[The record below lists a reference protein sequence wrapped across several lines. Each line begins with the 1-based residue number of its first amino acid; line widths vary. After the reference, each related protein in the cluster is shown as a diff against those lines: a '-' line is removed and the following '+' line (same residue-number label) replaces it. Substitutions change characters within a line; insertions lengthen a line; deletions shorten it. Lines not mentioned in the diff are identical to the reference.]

1 MMRKAEFTFRDLTVR
16 YLYDV
21 PAQADAYLPMILY
34 IPDSS
39 LDHGYEKFISAE
51 FQRNHPCSV
60 IVPEVM
66 DWVCPAVAQT
76 IQRLIFDFRIKYKL
90 DICRTYLVGAGYGA
104 IGAWHLAGSYPRLFA
119 AMVAIGGCA
128 DPYHIRNAKYMPIWA
143 FHAANDPKIHVSE
156 ATQLGGRKYLAGSRR
171 LVDALRTEGSE
182 LVRYTEY
189 TSGAEELAERVM
201 QSTEPWDWLFEQD
214 RKKVIWITFIRPGLY
229 RLDDWFMASAY
240 LIEGEKKA
248 LLIDTTM
255 THAHVDEVVKR
266 ITRLPV
272 ELAITH
278 PHRDHMLHAFE
289 FEKVYI
295 HEDDRKAMYDCIHG
309 MYDMKAGKVPQR
321 PQTNTYPEY
330 MDQLDHFHQVVGLKD
345 GDVIDLGGTTIEMM
359 YLGGHTQHDVVFADH
374 THRCL
379 FTGDAVRSGYVVGV
393 RYEKNRFHETYAWY
407 RDNLERFIGRMKGKE
422 DYTCFGGHFIQEN
435 SCMDEM
441 QEDYLN
447 NQSEYFVP
455 LSWKV
460 IEDMYVLAGEL
471 ADGMHDKEA
480 HLDTGEEFFARH
492 GSAMLA
498 GSRLP

>member
-1 MMRKAEFTFRDLTVR
+1 
-16 YLYDV
+16 
-21 PAQADAYLPMILY
+21 
-34 IPDSS
+34 
-39 LDHGYEKFISAE
+39 
-51 FQRNHPCSV
+51 
-60 IVPEVM
+60 
-66 DWVCPAVAQT
+66 
-76 IQRLIFDFRIKYKL
+76 
-90 DICRTYLVGAGYGA
+90 
-104 IGAWHLAGSYPRLFA
+104 
-119 AMVAIGGCA
+119 
-128 DPYHIRNAKYMPIWA
+128 MPIWA

-359 YLGGHTQHDVVFADH
+359 YLGGHTQNHVVFADH

-379 FTGDAVRSGYVVGV
+379 FTGDAVGSGYVVGV

>member
-1 MMRKAEFTFRDLTVR
+1 MEQLAHGIW
-16 YLYDV
+16 
-21 PAQADAYLPMILY
+21 QAVIRAYLPRWLPSADAL
-34 IPDSS
+34 IPITQ
-39 LDHGYEKFISAE
+39 ET
-51 FQRNHPCSV
+51 QN
-60 IVPEVM
+60 
-66 DWVCPAVAQT
+66 
-76 IQRLIFDFRIKYKL
+76 
-90 DICRTYLVGAGYGA
+90 ICRFGHFMRQMIRKFMSAKRHNWVAES
-104 IGAWHLAGSYPRLFA
+104 IWQA
-119 AMVAIGGCA
+119 AA
-128 DPYHIRNAKYMPIWA
+128 D
-143 FHAANDPKIHVSE
+143 
-156 ATQLGGRKYLAGSRR
+156 

-379 FTGDAVRSGYVVGV
+379 FTGDAVGSGYVVGV

-422 DYTCFGGHFIQEN
+422 DYTCFAGHFIQEN
-435 SCMDEM
+435 SAWMRCRR
-441 QEDYLN
+441 
-447 NQSEYFVP
+447 
-455 LSWKV
+455 
-460 IEDMYVLAGEL
+460 II
-471 ADGMHDKEA
+471 
-480 HLDTGEEFFARH
+480 
-492 GSAMLA
+492 
-498 GSRLP
+498 

>member
-1 MMRKAEFTFRDLTVR
+1 MTNELVKRPLIKKIRKVFLSNWRLYVLLLPALLWLFVFRYTPMYGLTLAFKDFSIRKGILDSPWVGLKYFRQFFSTSIAWTLVKNTLILSLESLAFVFPIPIIFALFLNQLR
-16 YLYDV
+16 YSKFKKIVQTISFAPY
-21 PAQADAYLPMILY
+21 
-34 IPDSS
+34 
-39 LDHGYEKFISAE
+39 FIS
-51 FQRNHPCSV
+51 NVVV
-60 IVPEVM
+60 ISIMTVILAPGNGFVNIFLQSLGCEPLMLMTKPEY
-66 DWVCPAVAQT
+66 
-76 IQRLIFDFRIKYKL
+76 F
-90 DICRTYLVGAGYGA
+90 
-104 IGAWHLAGSYPRLFA
+104 
-119 AMVAIGGCA
+119 
-128 DPYHIRNAKYMPIWA
+128 
-143 FHAANDPKIHVSE
+143 
-156 ATQLGGRKYLAGSRR
+156 
-171 LVDALRTEGSE
+171 
-182 LVRYTEY
+182 
-189 TSGAEELAERVM
+189 
-201 QSTEPWDWLFEQD
+201 
-214 RKKVIWITFIRPGLY
+214 WITFIRPGLY

-379 FTGDAVRSGYVVGV
+379 FTGDAVGSGYVVGV